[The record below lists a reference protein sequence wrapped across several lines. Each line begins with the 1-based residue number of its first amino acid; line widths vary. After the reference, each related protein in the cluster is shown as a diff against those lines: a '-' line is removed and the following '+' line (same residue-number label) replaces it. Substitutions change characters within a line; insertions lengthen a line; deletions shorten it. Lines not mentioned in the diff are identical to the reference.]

1 MANVSI
7 SKAWEETTAIIARD
21 GKLFA
26 TIALALFVLPGVV
39 SDVVTPTSAA
49 GGFPKVG
56 YWTIVTLVALLI
68 GLVGQLALIRLA
80 LGSRQT
86 VGETIGHAFG
96 HAPAYLGATILWILP
111 FALVIGGIMGAA
123 GAQGAAAGNPRVSP
137 GAALIVLVAV
147 AAMLFFAIR
156 MLMTSPVAS
165 AERIGPIAI
174 LKRSWQLT
182 AGNWWRLF
190 GFFLL
195 FVIAAVIVLA
205 AVASV
210 MGLLA
215 KLLFGSLDP
224 LTIGALVVALVGQIA
239 AAGIT
244 VLLMVMLARIYVQLS
259 GQGQAEPF
267 R

>member
-26 TIALALFVLPGVV
+26 TIALALFVLPGVI

-49 GGFPKVG
+49 GGLPKLG
-56 YWTIVTLVALLI
+56 YWTVITFIALLI

-80 LGSRQT
+80 MGSRQT

-96 HAPAYLGATILWILP
+96 RAPAYLGATILWILP
-111 FALVIGGIMGAA
+111 FALIIGGIAGAA
-123 GAQGAAAGNPRVSP
+123 GAQGAVASPRISP
-137 GAALIVLVAV
+137 GAAIIILVAV
-147 AAMLFFAIR
+147 AAMVFFAIR

-174 LKRSWQLT
+174 LKRSWELT

-195 FVIAAVIVLA
+195 FVIAALIVLA

-215 KLLFGSLDP
+215 RLLFGSLEP
-224 LTIGALVVALVGQIA
+224 LTIGALAVALVGQLVA
-239 AAGIT
+239 AAIT

-259 GQGQAEPF
+259 GQGQAELF